1 MRVAEMRFFNA
12 VRWRTRCNRN
22 RARSRSARTS
32 GVGSGDLRDQ
42 RPAGELGEHPGVDLV
57 GLRRQGREP
66 SDALGIGDQ
75 HIPARELEAV
85 VDEAGTVHR
94 LDGRSHRP
102 AFGGDPPDERAQR
115 TGIGRDR
122 RHQRSRAVI
131 AQHMHVEPL
140 SRQVQSGV
148 QHRVGPPRCW
158 LS

>member
-1 MRVAEMRFFNA
+1 MRFFNA
-12 VRWRTRCNRN
+12 VRWRTRCKRN

-32 GVGSGDLRDQ
+32 GVGSGDLRNQ

-85 VDEAGTVHR
+85 VDEAGAVHR